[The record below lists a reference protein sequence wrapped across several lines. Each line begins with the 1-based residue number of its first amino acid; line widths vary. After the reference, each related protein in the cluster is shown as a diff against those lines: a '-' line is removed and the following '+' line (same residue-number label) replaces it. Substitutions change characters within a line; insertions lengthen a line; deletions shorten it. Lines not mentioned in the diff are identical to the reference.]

1 MKKNVHHVV
10 VRPGRKEAEP
20 DLEIPVADDIASVP
34 GTPLRERDVSF
45 FSREY
50 PLESQTIEKGADRV
64 WIWSV
69 YTKEAS
75 EFRKQHDSRVK
86 PLVAEAKV
94 SGDLSPTGQPDQQDD
109 ITEAIR
115 KKAWGMGFGEV
126 GFTKFDR
133 RYVFAS
139 KKRWSKFEHA
149 ICLAYEQDYEKT
161 QSIPSMDAE
170 ETHYGTY
177 EIEGKI
183 AIDLAAYIRS
193 KGYRAQIHN
202 PSDHSASVIA
212 MFVAAGL
219 GQLGANGQLLSPH
232 FGSRSR
238 LMIITTDAPVVYDQ
252 PEDYG
257 INKFCEMCQ
266 VCVNRCPGRALVKDK
281 VWWRGTEKNKL
292 IYDRCRPVMARY
304 EGCGVC
310 MKVCPIQKYGMKP
323 VMEHYVSTGE
333 ILGKGSHNLEG
344 YEIRDK
350 GYFGPGELPHF
361 DRELFEMPHGSR
373 EEWLFEQFKN
383 KVAKD
388 GKPSQ
393 EDLEHFAQSVD
404 EAVHHKYTHKDE

>member
-10 VRPGRKEAEP
+10 VRSGRKEAEP

-350 GYFGPGELPHF
+350 GYFGPGKLPHF

>member
-1 MKKNVHHVV
+1 MKKTVHHVV
-10 VRPGRKEAEP
+10 TRPARKQGEP

-75 EFRKQHDSRVK
+75 EFRKQHDARVK
-86 PLVAEAKV
+86 PLVSKANV
-94 SGDLSPTGQPDQQDD
+94 SGDLPPTGQSESGEN

-115 KKAWGMGFGEV
+115 EKALDMGFGEV

-139 KKRWSKFEHA
+139 KKRWAKFEHA

-183 AIDLAAYIRS
+183 SIDLAAYIRS

-238 LMIITTDAPVVYDQ
+238 LMIITTDAPVVYDK

-257 INKFCEMCQ
+257 INKFCEKCQ

-281 VWWRGTEKNKL
+281 VWWRGVEKNKL

-310 MKVCPIQKYGMKP
+310 MKVCPIQKHGMKP
-323 VMEHYVSTGE
+323 VMEHYINTGE
-333 ILGKGSHNLEG
+333 ILGKGSHDLEG
-344 YEIRDK
+344 
-350 GYFGPGELPHF
+350 
-361 DRELFEMPHGSR
+361 
-373 EEWLFEQFKN
+373 
-383 KVAKD
+383 
-388 GKPSQ
+388 
-393 EDLEHFAQSVD
+393 
-404 EAVHHKYTHKDE
+404 

>member
-212 MFVAAGL
+212 MFVAAG
-219 GQLGANGQLLSPH
+219 
-232 FGSRSR
+232 
-238 LMIITTDAPVVYDQ
+238 
-252 PEDYG
+252 
-257 INKFCEMCQ
+257 
-266 VCVNRCPGRALVKDK
+266 
-281 VWWRGTEKNKL
+281 
-292 IYDRCRPVMARY
+292 
-304 EGCGVC
+304 
-310 MKVCPIQKYGMKP
+310 
-323 VMEHYVSTGE
+323 
-333 ILGKGSHNLEG
+333 
-344 YEIRDK
+344 
-350 GYFGPGELPHF
+350 
-361 DRELFEMPHGSR
+361 
-373 EEWLFEQFKN
+373 
-383 KVAKD
+383 
-388 GKPSQ
+388 
-393 EDLEHFAQSVD
+393 
-404 EAVHHKYTHKDE
+404 

>member
-10 VRPGRKEAEP
+10 VRPGRKEAES

-266 VCVNRCPGRALVKDK
+266 VCVDRCPGRALVKDK

-383 KVAKD
+383 KVAKK

-393 EDLEHFAQSVD
+393 EDLENFAQSVD